1 MSSIH
6 ESAARGYAKSVDAF
20 VRGRPEY
27 PEAIDGWLA
36 TTLGLGPGKVALDL
50 GAGTGKFTKRL
61 AASGARVIAL
71 EPVPEMLAA
80 LKAGLPEVDAREGV
94 ADAMPLADG
103 SVDAVVSAQA
113 FHWFASAAVLDEIHR
128 VLRPRGWLGLIWN
141 VQDESLDWVARL
153 ARIIAPYE
161 AGVPRYRSGNWR
173 RVFPHAGFGP
183 LEEWRFPH
191 AHRGPAEQ
199 VIVERILSVS
209 FVAALS
215 REDHARVAAELRAL
229 IASHPSLRDKTE
241 VTLPYV
247 TTVFACRR
255 E

>member
-6 ESAARGYAKSVDAF
+6 ASAARGYAKSVDAF

-27 PEAIDGWLA
+27 PQAIDGWLA

-50 GAGTGKFTKRL
+50 GAGTGKFTKRI
-61 AASGARVIAL
+61 AASGARIIAL

-128 VLRPRGWLGLIWN
+128 VLRPRGWLALIWN

-173 RVFPHAGFGP
+173 RVFPHA
-183 LEEWRFPH
+183 
-191 AHRGPAEQ
+191 HRGPAEQ

-209 FVAALS
+209 FVAALP